1 MTRRG
6 PSLTLVHAQPEASG
20 LAAAYRTYSAYVAA
34 VVFRLLGRDDEVD
47 DVVQEVFLVAARSLD
62 TLRDPAALKGWL
74 ASVAVRRSMRRLRR
88 RRLWSFLG
96 LDSVTENDIATT
108 AHDPA
113 DRVLLARVYVV
124 LDALPARDRVAWL
137 LHNVEGET
145 LPVVAQMCGCS
156 LATVK
161 RRIAVIQTQIE
172 EQLK

>member
-1 MTRRG
+1 MTRAG
-6 PSLTLVHAQPEASG
+6 PSLTLVHAQPDHSG
-20 LAAAYRTYSAYVAA
+20 LATLYRTYAAYVAA

-47 DVVQEVFLVAARSLD
+47 DVVQEVFLVAARGID
-62 TLRDPAALKGWL
+62 QLREPDAVKGWL
-74 ASVAVRRSMRRLRR
+74 ATVAVRRSMRRLRR

-108 AHDPA
+108 SHDPA

-137 LHNVEGET
+137 LHHVEGET
-145 LPVVAQMCGCS
+145 LPAVAQLCGCS

-161 RRIAVIQTQIE
+161 RRIAGIQTQIE